1 MKNKTYF
8 KASLREII
16 FSKGRFIAIVLIIL
30 LGTLL
35 YVGIKATGPILNHSA
50 SQFVDK
56 QELSNLQIISTGGL
70 TEVDEKLAKEI
81 PDAKVESG
89 HQLFY
94 ADSDKNQVVKLYS
107 YDKENQQNHLIVKS
121 GRLPKKENEIVLDEK
136 AKEEGYRLN
145 QTYQIDQSDQVK
157 RKNFKIVGFVQ
168 SPIYISTE
176 ERGLSNVGNGNV
188 NFFAYLPESNF
199 SSEVKSIIYVRFT
212 NVKGKETYGK
222 AYKKTMDQNIEQ
234 VEKIFADRPKER
246 AAEIK
251 HDAEKELLPKK
262 AEVADN
268 LTKIANGQDELDQA
282 KAQLEQQ
289 AAMMPAGNP
298 QLAQAQAE
306 LEAQEKE
313 LNSNRD
319 KLLSAQQKINDS
331 EKEINELKT
340 PSYSYDQRADNPGF
354 QEYGDLSERIAAI
367 ANVFPVFFFFI
378 AALITFTTMTR
389 MVEENRREIGTLK
402 ALGYSRYEIAI
413 KYIIYALSAAL
424 IGIVLGSVIGTH
436 TLPRLVFELS
446 SDRYNF
452 PGVEAFYLSR
462 PIIQATIAFLF
473 ASLGAALLVLMR
485 ELHEK
490 PAELLQPKAP
500 KPGKRIFLERITPI
514 WTRMSFNSKVS
525 YRNLFRYKSRM
536 IMALIGIAGCAALM
550 VAGVGLKDSLSSVGD
565 KQFGPIIDYDA
576 IVTLKDQPDETA
588 VEKVFSKNEKI
599 TNDLAVMN
607 QTVELKQKGQANQKL
622 TMMVPE
628 DRVEFK
634 RYLNLKEQGK
644 SFTLPNDGAVITQKM
659 AELFELKKGDSLTV
673 YDDDQQTFKVKIANI
688 SDNYLGNFL
697 YLSKDYYQKARDT
710 DFEVNSYLLRSK
722 KMTKAEEDNLAQ
734 KLLSSDQVINTSF
747 MSTQIE
753 TQEHSMDNL
762 DGIVWIFVVLS
773 GLLAFIVLYNL
784 TNINVSERLREL
796 STIKVLGFYD
806 REVTSYIFR
815 ENFVFTIL
823 GILFGYGLGIILTKF
838 ILDQASMETIT
849 FPLVIHSGAYLLSG
863 GLTILFSVIVMLATH
878 FRLRHINM
886 IDALKSN
893 E

>member
-70 TEVDEKLAKEI
+70 TEADEKLAKKI

-107 YDKENQQNHLIVKS
+107 YDKENQQNHLILKS
-121 GRLPKKENEIVLDEK
+121 GHLPKKENEIVLDEK

-145 QTYQIDQSDQVK
+145 QTYQIDQSDQIE

-212 NVKGKETYGK
+212 NVKDKETYGK
-222 AYKKTMDQNIEQ
+222 AYKKTMDKNIEQ

-268 LTKIANGQDELDQA
+268 LIKIANGQNELDQA

-313 LNSNRD
+313 LSSNRD
-319 KLLSAQQKINDS
+319 KLLSAQQKVNDS

-413 KYIIYALSAAL
+413 KYIIYLSL
-424 IGIVLGSVIGTH
+424 I
-436 TLPRLVFELS
+436 
-446 SDRYNF
+446 
-452 PGVEAFYLSR
+452 
-462 PIIQATIAFLF
+462 
-473 ASLGAALLVLMR
+473 
-485 ELHEK
+485 
-490 PAELLQPKAP
+490 
-500 KPGKRIFLERITPI
+500 
-514 WTRMSFNSKVS
+514 
-525 YRNLFRYKSRM
+525 
-536 IMALIGIAGCAALM
+536 
-550 VAGVGLKDSLSSVGD
+550 
-565 KQFGPIIDYDA
+565 
-576 IVTLKDQPDETA
+576 
-588 VEKVFSKNEKI
+588 
-599 TNDLAVMN
+599 
-607 QTVELKQKGQANQKL
+607 
-622 TMMVPE
+622 
-628 DRVEFK
+628 
-634 RYLNLKEQGK
+634 
-644 SFTLPNDGAVITQKM
+644 
-659 AELFELKKGDSLTV
+659 
-673 YDDDQQTFKVKIANI
+673 
-688 SDNYLGNFL
+688 
-697 YLSKDYYQKARDT
+697 
-710 DFEVNSYLLRSK
+710 
-722 KMTKAEEDNLAQ
+722 
-734 KLLSSDQVINTSF
+734 
-747 MSTQIE
+747 
-753 TQEHSMDNL
+753 
-762 DGIVWIFVVLS
+762 
-773 GLLAFIVLYNL
+773 
-784 TNINVSERLREL
+784 
-796 STIKVLGFYD
+796 
-806 REVTSYIFR
+806 
-815 ENFVFTIL
+815 
-823 GILFGYGLGIILTKF
+823 
-838 ILDQASMETIT
+838 
-849 FPLVIHSGAYLLSG
+849 
-863 GLTILFSVIVMLATH
+863 
-878 FRLRHINM
+878 HI
-886 IDALKSN
+886 
-893 E
+893 